1 MGVIIYL
8 ITHIFALIFYL
19 FLLSSM
25 FRNFI
30 VEFAMKGNNL
40 PLCVWNSGSNDFLG
54 FICCHVPHFFH
65 YKQEGVELGWQLNTI
80 LIKVSSLEERKKE
93 RSVERMAKADS
104 NASSMAMNLTVLML
118 SFLLVVSLAE
128 SRFLGNRYRICLFVA

>member
-1 MGVIIYL
+1 M
-8 ITHIFALIFYL
+8 A
-19 FLLSSM
+19 
-25 FRNFI
+25 
-30 VEFAMKGNNL
+30 
-40 PLCVWNSGSNDFLG
+40 
-54 FICCHVPHFFH
+54 
-65 YKQEGVELGWQLNTI
+65 NTI

-128 SRFLGNRYRICLFVA
+128 SRFLGNRYWICLFVA